1 MDSLSTGSNQ
11 GDYRVLFETD
21 PQPTWIYDL
30 GTLAFS
36 AVNNAVIMRYGYT
49 RDEFLAMTIKD
60 IRPLEDVDRL
70 KKDVASPRPDFQYS
84 TGWRHRLKDGQVID
98 VEITS
103 HTLTFEGRKAALVM
117 AQDVTDVVQMV
128 ERLQRL
134 SRTFAVLSDINQ
146 SIVRVRDLPTLYK
159 RVCTIAVEDG
169 GFPLA

>member
-1 MDSLSTGSNQ
+1 MDSLSTRSNQ
-11 GDYRVLFETD
+11 GDYRVLFETN
-21 PQPTWIYDL
+21 PQPMWIYDL
-30 GTLAFS
+30 GTLDFL
-36 AVNNAVIMRYGYT
+36 AVNNAAIERYGYT

-60 IRPLEDVDRL
+60 IRPPEDVDRL

-103 HTLTFEGRKAALVM
+103 HTLTFAGRTAALVM

-134 SRTFAVLSDINQ
+134 SRTYAVLSDHC
-146 SIVRVRDLPTLYK
+146 SRP
-159 RVCTIAVEDG
+159 
-169 GFPLA
+169 